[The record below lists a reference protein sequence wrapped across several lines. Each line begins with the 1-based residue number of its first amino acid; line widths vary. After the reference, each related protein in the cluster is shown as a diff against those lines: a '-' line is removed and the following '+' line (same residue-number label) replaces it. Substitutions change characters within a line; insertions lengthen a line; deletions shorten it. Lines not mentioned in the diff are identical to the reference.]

1 MGTNNFNPR
10 PTSTLQFDFMP
21 DYDEVGEAYPIE
33 RMDVYEFVTSMD
45 TYEFVEID
53 EDFGEGNDFNT
64 SLVVFDADDA
74 IMGLVTFETGYYEGV
89 RIHYTSLETMDM
101 YHARELI
108 EQYGNEEDVIE
119 FVTGVS
125 DMDFSTLE
133 ALIAYNWDERISEI
147 IEEYGASH
155 EAEDLFD

>member
-1 MGTNNFNPR
+1 MGTNNFNPQ

-21 DYDEVGEAYPIE
+21 EYDEAGEPYPLE
-33 RMDVYEFVTSMD
+33 RMDVYAFVTATDS
-45 TYEFVEID
+45 YEFVEVD
-53 EDFGEGNDFNT
+53 EDYGEGNDFST
-64 SLVVFDADDA
+64 SLVVFDNDDA

-89 RIHYTSLETMDM
+89 RIHYTSLEMMKRGRD
-101 YHARELI
+101 LI
-108 EQYGNEEDVIE
+108 EDYGSEEDVIE

-125 DMDFSTLE
+125 DIDFDTLE
-133 ALIAYNWDERISEI
+133 ALIGYNWDERISEI

>member
-21 DYDEVGEAYPIE
+21 DYDEAGEAYPIE

-45 TYEFVEID
+45 TYEFVEVD

-64 SLVVFDADDA
+64 SLVVFDNDGA

-89 RIHYTSLETMDM
+89 RIHYKSLEFMERGRD
-101 YHARELI
+101 LI
-108 EQYGNEEDVIE
+108 ERYGSEEDVIE
-119 FVTGVS
+119 FVTGVPNI
-125 DMDFSTLE
+125 DFDTLE
-133 ALIAYNWDERISEI
+133 ALLGYNWPERIRDIVEA
-147 IEEYGASH
+147 YGVAH

>member
-21 DYDEVGEAYPIE
+21 EYDETGEAYPLE
-33 RMDVYEFVTSMD
+33 RMDVYAFVTATDS
-45 TYEFVEID
+45 YEFVEVD
-53 EDFGEGNDFNT
+53 KAYGEGNDFHT
-64 SLVVFDADDA
+64 SLVVFDNDDA

-89 RIHYTSLETMDM
+89 RIHYTSLEMMKRGRD
-101 YHARELI
+101 LI

-119 FVTGVS
+119 FVTGVP
-125 DMDFSTLE
+125 DVDFDTLE
-133 ALIAYNWDERISEI
+133 ALVGYNWQERIRDIVEA
-147 IEEYGASH
+147 YGIAH

>member
-10 PTSTLQFDFMP
+10 PTSTLQFDLMP
-21 DYDEVGEAYPIE
+21 AYDEAGEAYPLE

-45 TYEFVEID
+45 IYEFVEVD

-64 SLVVFDADDA
+64 SLVVFDTDDA

-89 RIHYTSLETMDM
+89 RIHYTSLETMDT

-119 FVTGVS
+119 FVTGVP
-125 DMDFSTLE
+125 DVDFDTLE
-133 ALIAYNWDERISEI
+133 ALVGYNWQERIRDIVEA
-147 IEEYGASH
+147 YGVAH